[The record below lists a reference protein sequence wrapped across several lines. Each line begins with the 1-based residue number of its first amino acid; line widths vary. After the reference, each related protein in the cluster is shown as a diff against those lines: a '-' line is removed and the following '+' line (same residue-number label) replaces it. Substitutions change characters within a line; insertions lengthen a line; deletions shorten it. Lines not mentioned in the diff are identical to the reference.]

1 MGDRANITMTLD
13 KRLDEMTEEEKDNC
27 PSIYVHWH
35 GNPDTVQ
42 MFLDETNSFARLC
55 QVIGNHIDG
64 NLSFGV
70 GTRRSVSC
78 ADWDN
83 GTYWI
88 DNHLN
93 IVGRENSSLEEYKA
107 NTQ

>member
-1 MGDRANITMTLD
+1 
-13 KRLDEMTEEEKDNC
+13 
-27 PSIYVHWH
+27 
-35 GNPDTVQ
+35 
-42 MFLDETNSFARLC
+42 MFLDETKEVMKGRKGDRDYSFARLC
-55 QVIGNHIDG
+55 QVIGNHIEG

-70 GTRRSVSC
+70 GTRKSVST

-93 IVGRENSSLEEYKA
+93 IVGRENSSFEEYKA